1 MALFIFWPGYLK
13 NALRYFPKIVD
24 VSIVNKTSPENNWN
38 RQAGR
43 QAGGLTKLG
52 IGRHA
57 PPKIIREEKELYT
70 E

>member
-1 MALFIFWPGYLK
+1 M
-13 NALRYFPKIVD
+13 VD

-43 QAGGLTKLG
+43 QVGGLTKLG